1 MYIHLNELIES
12 NHRRRIAMSFH
23 TSKTLVRALTP
34 ALAAALLH
42 IGTAAAADYPTGD
55 AQEQARAILRGV
67 PSTLHPT
74 VQSAVKTQGVRADAQ
89 ESARRL
95 LLGVTTPTSG
105 QQQTDLPRATQN
117 HVHGDA
123 QVLAREVLLGR
134 RDAVAAG
141 S

>member
-1 MYIHLNELIES
+1 
-12 NHRRRIAMSFH
+12 MSFQSS
-23 TSKTLVRALTP
+23 SKTLVRALTP
-34 ALAAALLH
+34 ALAAVLLH

-67 PSTLHPT
+67 TPALHPT
-74 VQSAVKTQGVRADAQ
+74 AQSAVKTQGARGDAQ

-95 LLGVTTPTSG
+95 LLGVTTPASG
-105 QQQTDLPRATQN
+105 QPQQTDLRRATQK

-123 QVLAREVLLGR
+123 QMLAREVLLGH
-134 RDAVAAG
+134 RDAVVAG